1 MWSPLGNIKNH
12 YSLKNLG
19 NIVRLEYAEMYR
31 MEEMVLQSLMGSNL
45 QRAEVRKGLNLFR
58 CGVEKQVLINR
69 VIRAP
74 EDDTIE
80 RVEDAKQEMR
90 S

>member
-1 MWSPLGNIKNH
+1 
-12 YSLKNLG
+12 
-19 NIVRLEYAEMYR
+19 
-31 MEEMVLQSLMGSNL
+31 MVLQSLMGSNL
-45 QRAEVRKGLNLFR
+45 QRTEMRKGLNLFR
-58 CGVEKQVLINR
+58 CGVKQVLINR

-80 RVEDAKQEMR
+80 RVDDAKQEMR